1 MHDETHVPDIY
12 QYIRQP
18 SISFYFSMGISTT
31 TATKGKKTS
40 EIFSIVTDIKIW
52 NLISHRRLEIA
63 VCQVNIWAR
72 NTQNNQEWE
81 RKMYEWKQTWRK
93 TWKNISTT
101 RSSSKKKKNTQ
112 KWNAYDVTSSLTSN
126 QRSVHIALAIKIN
139 WIYNF
144 FCNFF
149 LHDQIFTENKHFD
162 SVYDLNGLLN
172 CARMILPSE
181 INFDVWFQR

>member
-31 TATKGKKTS
+31 TATKEKKTS

-72 NTQNNQEWE
+72 NTQNNQERE
-81 RKMYEWKQTWRK
+81 RKIYEWKQTWRK

-101 RSSSKKKKNTQ
+101 RSSSKKKKKYTKTKCLRCNVKPYVEPTIGTHCSGH
-112 KWNAYDVTSSLTSN
+112 KN
-126 QRSVHIALAIKIN
+126 QLNIQ
-139 WIYNF
+139 
-144 FCNFF
+144 F
-149 LHDQIFTENKHFD
+149 L
-162 SVYDLNGLLN
+162 L
-172 CARMILPSE
+172 
-181 INFDVWFQR
+181 